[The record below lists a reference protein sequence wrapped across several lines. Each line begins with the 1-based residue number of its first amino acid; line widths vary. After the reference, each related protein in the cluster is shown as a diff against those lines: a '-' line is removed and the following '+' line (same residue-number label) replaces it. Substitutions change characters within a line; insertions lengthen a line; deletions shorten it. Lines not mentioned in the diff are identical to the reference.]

1 MTGLARARTATS
13 VSDVQFGLSTYLF
26 QGAPLTRDHLA
37 QIAAHGFGCVELLAA
52 RSHFDYRSA
61 DAVGDLAQWLSDT
74 RLTLHSVHAPAVEA
88 LRGRTPVGWF
98 SNASGDESRRKAAL
112 AEAQAALDIART
124 IPFEYLVVHL
134 GVPASA
140 QLGPGENQRDAARR
154 SAEALAESAA
164 ELGVR
169 VAFEV
174 IQNPLSS
181 ADALVRLL
189 EDDLDG
195 LNASL
200 CLDYGHGHLTGDLAD
215 VIESVAGL
223 LGTTHLHDND
233 GRRDSHLTPYAGTIN
248 WDAAMTETQKIGY
261 EGVLMF
267 EIAET
272 GDPAPTLARAAKAR
286 ERLGHALITF

>member
-1 MTGLARARTATS
+1 
-13 VSDVQFGLSTYLF
+13 VSDVQFGLSTHLF
-26 QGAPLTRDHLA
+26 HDALLNREHLVH
-37 QIAAHGFGCVELLAA
+37 IAAHGFDCVELVAT

-61 DAVGDLAQWLSDT
+61 EAVRDLAEWLSDT
-74 RLTLHSVHAPAVEA
+74 RLTLHSVHAPVVEA
-88 LRGRTPVGWF
+88 MRGRTPVGWF

-112 AEAQAALDIART
+112 AEARAALEIARS

-140 QLGPGENQRDAARR
+140 QPAAGDNQRDAARR
-154 SAEALAESAA
+154 SAEALVESAA
-164 ELGVR
+164 EVGVR

-174 IQNPLSS
+174 FHSPLSS

-189 EDDLDG
+189 EDDLEG

-215 VIESVAGL
+215 VIESVAGHI
-223 LGTTHLHDND
+223 GTTHLHDND
-233 GRRDSHLTPYAGTIN
+233 GRRDGHLMPYAGTID

-267 EIAET
+267 EIIGS
-272 GDPAPTLARAAKAR
+272 GDPAVVLARAAKAR
-286 ERLGHALITF
+286 ERLVNARITF